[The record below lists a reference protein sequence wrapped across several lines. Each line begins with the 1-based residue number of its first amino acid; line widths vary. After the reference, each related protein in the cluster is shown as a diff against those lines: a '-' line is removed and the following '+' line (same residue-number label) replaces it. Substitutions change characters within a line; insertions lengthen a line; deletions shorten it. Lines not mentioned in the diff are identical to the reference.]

1 MKNLK
6 ELASASP
13 VIKHNFARRIGQMVF
28 FDLLIALFL
37 FSCAGSLDWRIAWF
51 YTVCMVLIQLF
62 GAFILPL
69 EIIAERGSKKTY
81 QENWDKIITR
91 LILPFFFGIYLVSG
105 FDFRWQ
111 WSPGYSLAW
120 HLVAVF
126 IFSMGGLLE
135 LWAMRTNR
143 FFSTTV
149 RIQFDRG
156 QVVCSNG
163 PYKYVRHPGYL
174 GFILYYAVTPIF
186 LGSLWA
192 LIPAAMVVVLL
203 VVRTKLEDRT
213 LQDKLSGYKE
223 YADRVRFR
231 LFPGIW

>member
-1 MKNLK
+1 
-6 ELASASP
+6 
-13 VIKHNFARRIGQMVF
+13 MVF

-37 FSCAGSLDWRIAWF
+37 FSSAGSLHWRIAWF
-51 YTVCMVLIQLF
+51 YIVFMVLIQLV
-62 GAFILPL
+62 GAFFLPL

-81 QENWDKIITR
+81 PENWDKIITR

-126 IFSMGGLLE
+126 IFFMGGLLE

-149 RIQFDRG
+149 RI
-156 QVVCSNG
+156 
-163 PYKYVRHPGYL
+163 
-174 GFILYYAVTPIF
+174 
-186 LGSLWA
+186 
-192 LIPAAMVVVLL
+192 
-203 VVRTKLEDRT
+203 
-213 LQDKLSGYKE
+213 
-223 YADRVRFR
+223 
-231 LFPGIW
+231 